1 MGMMAVSLESV
12 TKRYGAQRALD
23 SLTLGLPEQQVTGVL
38 GPNGAGKSTLF
49 KAIVGLVRPD
59 KGKITVLGG
68 RPSWQVNQQVAYLS
82 DQCRW
87 YGSHTVRQA
96 IGYAAAVFPLF
107 NTERAEKLVD
117 FMKLDRQATAQ
128 TLSKG
133 QEARLRLIICLARDV
148 RLLLL
153 DEPFSGIDL
162 VSREKIIQGLIESF
176 AERKQTIVI
185 STHEIQQAESIFDQ
199 VIFIDQGQ
207 VVLSGDVETLR
218 QEKGSLESIYR
229 GLFQ

>member
-1 MGMMAVSLESV
+1 MMAINLENV
-12 TKRYGAQRALD
+12 TKAYGSQRALD
-23 SLTLGLPEQQVTGVL
+23 SLTLGLFEGQVTGIL

-59 KGKITVLGG
+59 AGRITVLDS
-68 RPSWQVNQQVAYLS
+68 RPSWKTNGQIAYLS

-87 YGSHTVRQA
+87 YGSHTVQHS
-96 IGYAAAVFPLF
+96 IDYAAAVFPHF
-107 NTERAEKLVD
+107 DQKRAEQLLASMGLNRDV
-117 FMKLDRQATAQ
+117 TVG

-133 QEARLRLIICLARDV
+133 HEARLKLIICLARDV
-148 RLLLL
+148 RLMLL

-176 AERKQTIVI
+176 AERKQTIII
-185 STHEIQQAESIFDQ
+185 STHEIREAESLFDQ
-199 VIFIDQGQ
+199 VVFIDQGQ
-207 VVLSGDVETLR
+207 VVLSGEVEALR